1 MDAVATELLKVGP
14 LGAIIIA
21 MAIYIWRRDKEHRHE
36 RDRLMTEITTI
47 HERRIADSHAVTT
60 TVLQLNDKWNGTV
73 NSFATIMDAQKD
85 TMVEVR
91 EALRDLRPPPRGR

>member
-21 MAIYIWRRDKEHRHE
+21 MGIYIWRMHKENRGLQSE
-36 RDRLMTEITTI
+36 LGAI
-47 HERRIADSHAVTT
+47 HEKRVADSHAVTVT
-60 TVLQLNDKWNGTV
+60 LLQLNDKWNGTV

-85 TMVEVR
+85 AMAEVR